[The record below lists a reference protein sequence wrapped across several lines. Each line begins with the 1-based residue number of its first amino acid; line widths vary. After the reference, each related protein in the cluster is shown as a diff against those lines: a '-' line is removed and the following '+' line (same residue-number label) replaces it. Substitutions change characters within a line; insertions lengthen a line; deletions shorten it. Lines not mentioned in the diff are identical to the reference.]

1 MTPTSKPRFW
11 IADLSRMIQRVLG
24 ISFNLTGL
32 VIDDA
37 DLDLDLG
44 YGRE

>member
-1 MTPTSKPRFW
+1 MTPTSIPGLL
-11 IADLSRMIQRVLG
+11 IANVSRLIQRVLG
-24 ISFNLTGL
+24 ISYKLTGL
-32 VIDDA
+32 VIEDA

>member
-1 MTPTSKPRFW
+1 MTPTLTPRFW
-11 IADLSRMIQRVLG
+11 TADLSRLIQRLLG
-24 ISFNLTGL
+24 INFNLTGL